1 MSFPVHLLVP
11 YKTFLTEKSKEKE
24 HFLLNIWNVLMMFKL
39 FFISVMIAFYPA
51 QETQFIDAERQ
62 WMKCKEITENLGE
75 VRQVFHQIL

>member
-11 YKTFLTEKSKEKE
+11 YKTFPTEKSKGKE
-24 HFLLNIWNVLMMFKL
+24 HFLLNIWSVQMMFKL
-39 FFISVMIAFYPA
+39 FFISVMIAFYPV

-75 VRQVFHQIL
+75 VRQAFHQIL